1 MIIFRLHEPSDL
13 VAVRHALIRIGQ
25 GAQSDTSAHALLTRV
40 FRLPQIVL
48 QQRLTRSR
56 VQIGADGR
64 VRALEALPFGLRR
77 VLAAL
82 VVTKFIS
89 APLTTLNRRLLV
101 LQSRARAAQVNIAWV
116 STLGGGH
123 FLCRHAAQAVALA
136 RLQTRIAC
144 AAGDASAARRARL
157 HLVYIAALAGRWR
170 LGRRLLAAEWRA
182 ARSQQVAGTDDDGFK
197 SMVQAARVYLRRTR
211 ALAVA
216 GMLREPPSDASDDLH
231 RQRLVS
237 YNGTLTP

>member
-1 MIIFRLHEPSDL
+1 VIIFRLHEPSDL

-89 APLTTLNRRLLV
+89 APLTTRSHRASKYRVGFDARRRAFPV
-101 LQSRARAAQVNIAWV
+101 SSCCAGSRPREAADTHRLRGRRRQRRAP
-116 STLGGGH
+116 
-123 FLCRHAAQAVALA
+123 RKAASSLHRRTRWALA
-136 RLQTRIAC
+136 AGKATARCGVEGREV
-144 AAGDASAARRARL
+144 AAS
-157 HLVYIAALAGRWR
+157 GRH
-170 LGRRLLAAEWRA
+170 GRRWLQEYGTGGAGVPETDARTRRRGRA
-182 ARSQQVAGTDDDGFK
+182 ARAPI
-197 SMVQAARVYLRRTR
+197 RCLR
-211 ALAVA
+211 
-216 GMLREPPSDASDDLH
+216 
-231 RQRLVS
+231 
-237 YNGTLTP
+237 